1 MTISDY
7 QVSSVIRTYMKHMKM
22 KLKPRENPS
31 SRKIGEDQVVISEEA
46 MKEILLERVK
56 ERMNEVV
63 NTNEPK
69 G

>member
-1 MTISDY
+1 
-7 QVSSVIRTYMKHMKM
+7 MKHMKM

-31 SRKIGEDQVVISEEA
+31 SRKMGEDQVVISEEA
-46 MKEILLERVK
+46 MKKILLERVK